1 MPLIT
6 IGARRSLLAAPAIV
20 AAAAWTPASL
30 GSALIAWYKAD
41 AGVYKDAGT
50 TLAAN
55 NETVQQWNDQ
65 SGNGYHLKQASSF
78 LRGTYKTA
86 ILNSLP
92 VIDFDGSGAG
102 NWLQTTSQPVT
113 LGVATVSVFMV
124 RQITS
129 ANGVSSCRVA
139 GISTPG
145 SSDLGNDTF
154 IAEYCPG
161 TAITT
166 PTTYNNGNK
175 SNGSVSSGTWNQ
187 LGTIFDGSNNI
198 MYIAN
203 TAQSGVAD
211 THTFAASVDIEVF
224 ADGGG
229 NSNPSGQLAELIFTN
244 TAMSLSDRNS
254 LATYFTSR
262 WGI

>member
-1 MPLIT
+1 MWL
-6 IGARRSLLAAPAIV
+6 ARSPGLYTAAV
-20 AAAAWTPASL
+20 SSWTPASL

-65 SGNGYHLKQASSF
+65 SGNGYHLKQATSL

-86 ILNSLP
+86 TLNSLP
-92 VIDFDGSGAG
+92 VIDFDGSTSG

-113 LGVATVSVFMV
+113 LGVTTVSVFMV
-124 RQITS
+124 RKITS
-129 ANGVSSCRVA
+129 ANGLTSSRVV

-145 SSDLGNDTF
+145 SADLSNDTF

-161 TAITT
+161 TSITA

-175 SNGSVSSGTWNQ
+175 SNGTVSSGTWNQ

-203 TAQSGVAD
+203 TAQSAVAA
-211 THTFAASVDIEVF
+211 TNTFGASVDIEVF
-224 ADGGG
+224 ADGLGS
-229 NSNPSGQLAELIFTN
+229 SNPSGQLAELIFTN

-254 LATYFTSR
+254 LATYFTNR
-262 WGI
+262 WGV